1 MPRLLSALPLFFL
14 LWTHLASTF
23 ADEPQYPAILV
34 APTDPLPAEEQLKKF
49 HLPPGFTIQLVACEP
64 QIHKP
69 MNLNFDGAGRMYV
82 TSSLEYPFPVS
93 QAAKGRDVVSVL
105 EDRDGDGRA
114 ERAQTIIKDLNI
126 PIGVTPTPGGI
137 VYYSIPSINFWEG
150 DVEHAESQPQ
160 GWSGKQSRRLYQVF
174 GFRDTHGM
182 ASSFARWIDGW
193 IYCCHGFSNESTVID
208 SDGKKLSMQS
218 GNTFRIRA
226 DGSRIEQ
233 VTHGQVNPFGL
244 CFDPLGNE
252 FTADC
257 HTLPVYQLLRGAWY
271 PSFGK
276 PHDGLGFGPA
286 MIGHN
291 HGSTGIAGVV
301 YYAADHFPP
310 EYRDTVFIGNP
321 VTGKVNHD
329 RLELH
334 GSSFKAIEQPDFIA
348 CDDPWFR
355 PVDLKLAPDGSLYIL
370 DFYNKIIGHY
380 EVPLKHPGR
389 DRFRGRIW
397 RVVYTGADGRA
408 APPRPMPDLA
418 RLPIEQLVERLG
430 DPNLTVRVLATEELV
445 SRQERPTAE
454 QLLPSDPGEKGAW
467 HRAHG
472 LWILERTASGGL
484 SGDQIE
490 RLAGDPAPIVRVH
503 LIKALAERPD
513 WTTGRIDLAALV
525 RGKLSDSDA
534 FVRRA
539 AADALGRHP
548 QPESV
553 EPLLLLWGAAPADD
567 THLIHVVRMALRDH
581 LRAPGMYAAVAPQAP
596 SNAERAARLADVSL
610 GVHSP
615 EAAEYLFAWLPNGE
629 KGSEGLAE
637 FVRETARWL
646 PEAKVPELCVWAEN
660 RGQESLPLSHDL
672 ALAIHRSAQE
682 RKLTLPESFVTGAT
696 RTGAALLAADDKPL
710 VQSGIDLARE
720 MRLQSLFAQLAA
732 LAAPAAKFA
741 ELRAGAIDAC
751 VVNDGE
757 RSVPL
762 LSEILGGAAEAAPLR
777 QKAAGALASIN
788 SEAARQELVKHL
800 RLASDRLALEIAVGL
815 AARKPGAEQL
825 LAEISAGKAS
835 PRLLQEAAVK
845 DSLRRANVPDLDE
858 RLAKLTVGL
867 PPADERIKQL
877 LAARRDGFRDARP
890 DVQSGKAVFQKTCA
904 ACHRVSGVGG
914 KVGPDLDG
922 VGLRGV
928 ERLLE
933 DVLDPS
939 RNVDQA
945 FRSTVLATTD
955 GQTVSGL
962 LLRTEGAVLVLA
974 DNQGKEIRV
983 PESDVDER
991 ALTALSPMPGNVAD
1005 LLPEADFYH
1014 LLAYLLEQRQAPS
1027 GKDATK
1033 PAE

>member
-1 MPRLLSALPLFFL
+1 MPRFQPVLPLFVL
-14 LWTHLASTF
+14 LWTLSSSTL

-34 APTDPLPAEEQLKKF
+34 APTDPLPAEEQLEKF

-93 QAAKGRDVVSVL
+93 FGANGRDMVSLL
-105 EDRDGDGRA
+105 EDRDRDGRA
-114 ERAQTIIKDLNI
+114 ERVQTIVKDLNI
-126 PIGVTPTPGGI
+126 PIGVTPTPDGI
-137 VYYSIPSINFWEG
+137 VYYSIPNIYFWEG
-150 DVEHAESQPQ
+150 DVEQAESQPQ
-160 GWSGKQSRRLYQVF
+160 GWSGKENRELYHVF

-182 ASSFARWIDGW
+182 ASSFTRWIDGW
-193 IYCCHGFSNESTVID
+193 IYCCHGFSNESTING
-208 SDGKKLSMQS
+208 SDGEKVSMQS

-226 DGSRIEQ
+226 DGSHIEQ

-252 FTADC
+252 FSADC
-257 HTLPVYQLLRGAWY
+257 HTLPIYQLLRGAWY

-276 PHDGLGFGPA
+276 PHDGLGYGPT
-286 MIGHN
+286 MIDHN

-334 GSSFKAIEQPDFIA
+334 GSSFKALEQPDFIT

-418 RLPIEQLVERLG
+418 RLPTEQLIERLG

-445 SRQERPTAE
+445 SRKERPAAE
-454 QLLPSDPGEKGAW
+454 QLLPNDAGETGAW
-467 HRAHG
+467 RRAHG
-472 LWILERTASGGL
+472 LWVLERTAQGGL
-484 SGDQIE
+484 SDEQIE
-490 RLAGDPAPIVRVH
+490 RLAGDPADVVRVH
-503 LIKALAERPD
+503 LMKALAERPD
-513 WTTGRIDLAALV
+513 WTTGKPDLAALV
-525 RGKLSDSDA
+525 RGKLSDNDA

-548 QPESV
+548 QSESV
-553 EPLLLLWGAAPADD
+553 EPLLKLWAETAADD
-567 THLIHVVRMALRDH
+567 THLIHVARMALRDH
-581 LRAPGMYAAVAPQAP
+581 LRAPGMYADIFWVADE
-596 SNAERAARLADVSL
+596 NADFAARLADVSL

-615 EAAEYLFAWLPNGE
+615 EAAEYLFAWLA
-629 KGSEGLAE
+629 EGAKNADRLPE

-646 PEAKVPELCVWAEN
+646 PEAKALELCDWAEH
-660 RGQESLPLSHDL
+660 RGRGSLPLAREL
-672 ALAIHRSAQE
+672 ALAVHRSAQE
-682 RKLTLPESFVTGAT
+682 RKLALPESFVAAAT
-696 RTGAALLAADDKPL
+696 RTGEALLAASDKSL

-720 MRLQSLFAQLAA
+720 MRLKPLFAQLAA
-732 LAAPAAKFA
+732 WAAPEAKFSD
-741 ELRAGAIDAC
+741 LRAGAIDAC

-757 RSVPL
+757 SSVPL
-762 LSEILGGAAEAAPLR
+762 LSGILGDTAEPAPLR
-777 QKAAGALASIN
+777 QKAASALASIH

-800 RLASDRLALEIAVGL
+800 RLASDRLAIEIAKGL
-815 AARKPGAEQL
+815 AARNQGAEQL

-835 PRLLQEAAVK
+835 PRLLQEAEVK
-845 DSLRRANVPDLDE
+845 ESLRRADVHDFEE
-858 RLAKLTVGL
+858 RIAQLTAGL

-877 LAARRDGFRDARP
+877 LTARRDGFRDAKP
-890 DVQSGKAVFQKTCA
+890 DAALGKAVFQKTCA
-904 ACHRVSGVGG
+904 ACHRVSGAGG

-928 ERLLE
+928 DRLLE
-933 DVLDPS
+933 DLLDPS

-945 FRSTVLATTD
+945 FRSTVLATVD
-955 GQTVSGL
+955 GQTISGL
-962 LLRTEGAVLVLA
+962 LLRSEGAVLVLA
-974 DNQGKEIRV
+974 DNQGKEIRI
-983 PESDVDER
+983 PESDVEER

-1005 LLPEADFYH
+1005 LVPEADFYH
-1014 LLAYLLEQRQAPS
+1014 LLAYLLEQRQSPPNDEA
-1027 GKDATK
+1027 GK